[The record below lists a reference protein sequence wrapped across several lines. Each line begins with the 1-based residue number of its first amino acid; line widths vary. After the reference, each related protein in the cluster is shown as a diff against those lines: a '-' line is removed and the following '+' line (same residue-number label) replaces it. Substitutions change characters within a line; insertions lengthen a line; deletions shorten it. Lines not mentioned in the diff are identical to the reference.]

1 LPGRRTDPEYVVAT
15 SKREAQ
21 ADKIVRRALLEQDFG
36 RSYSRTVGHIRYD
49 GERFEFEDRLLAHLQ
64 VVISMKLRRS
74 ESFFLSWAPKA
85 GSGEGRHAIWIAGGV
100 PIHFAYSGS
109 RPPAINR
116 EWVEILTLATNS
128 SSGLVITDETVPH
141 PVVHQDSSGSH

>member
-1 LPGRRTDPEYVVAT
+1 MDP
-15 SKREAQ
+15 
-21 ADKIVRRALLEQDFG
+21 DFG
-36 RSYSRTVGHIRYD
+36 RSYPLTVGHIRYE

-74 ESFFLSWAPKA
+74 ESFFLSWAPKG
-85 GSGEGRHAIWIAGGV
+85 GSGEGRHAIWISGGV

-109 RPPAINR
+109 RPPTINR
-116 EWVEILTLATNS
+116 EWVETLTLGANS

-141 PVVHQDSSGSH
+141 PAAHQDSSGFH